1 MQERKW
7 SIPADLMVLPQW
19 VCWGAPGKARKCP
32 YNPRTGYPAKAGQPD
47 TWADLATAT
56 AAVNAGYYEGV
67 GFEFNGGGI
76 VGVDFDH
83 CIQGGKL
90 DAWAAAWVERFNSYT
105 EVSPSGTGLH
115 ILCRGK
121 LPGEAVKKP
130 RGEMYDRARY
140 FTITGKPWDGPAKPL
155 RDAQEAVTALY
166 EELQAET
173 RKAAE
178 RPTEA
183 RTAPPGAVS
192 IEDAPLIEKMKR
204 GRNGAEFSRLWA
216 GDISAYPSHSEADI
230 ALCNALAW
238 WTNCDASRV
247 DRLFRQSGLMREKW
261 DRQQSGSTY
270 GAITVQN
277 AVNTCRGGYDPGEY
291 FRQQAA
297 REFMPTPAGPLS
309 LVDIAPEDNQ
319 RYGLNDIGNGNLFA
333 DWYKE
338 KARFVPERKQWYIY
352 DGKVWKPDT
361 GGLKAMQLCK
371 KLADALYI
379 YALSIKDEA
388 RKDAYMKH
396 VGKWQSRHNRET
408 ILKDAASVYPVPIAE
423 FDTDPFLFNCLNGTL
438 DLRTREFRQHSPG
451 DLLSLISGVKYDPA
465 ARCERWEKFVNEIM
479 QGDRERALF
488 FQKALGYALTGDTEF
503 ECFFILYGATSRNG
517 KGTSMETFRRV
528 LGDYG
533 RAAKPETIAM
543 KPTANG
549 AMPSEDIA
557 RLAGARFVN
566 ISEPDK
572 KLVLSAA
579 LVKTLTGNDTI
590 TARFLHENSFEFQP
604 QFKLFINTNHLPQVT
619 DVTLFSSGRVKLI
632 PFERHFSEQE
642 RDTGLK
648 KELAKPASLSGILN
662 WCLDGLWMLGET
674 GFDMPESVQSAT
686 DEYRKRS
693 DKIGRFVSEML
704 EPDPQG
710 EILTTETYGAYSEWC
725 RRNGHYAESMTNFKA
740 EIAAYAEVKSK
751 RPAGS
756 GREAAKRWFVL
767 GYKKVCGAAW
777 CDFS

>member
-1 MQERKW
+1 
-7 SIPADLMVLPQW
+7 
-19 VCWGAPGKARKCP
+19 
-32 YNPRTGYPAKAGQPD
+32 
-47 TWADLATAT
+47 
-56 AAVNAGYYEGV
+56 
-67 GFEFNGGGI
+67 
-76 VGVDFDH
+76 
-83 CIQGGKL
+83 
-90 DAWAAAWVERFNSYT
+90 
-105 EVSPSGTGLH
+105 
-115 ILCRGK
+115 
-121 LPGEAVKKP
+121 
-130 RGEMYDRARY
+130 
-140 FTITGKPWDGPAKPL
+140 
-155 RDAQEAVTALY
+155 
-166 EELQAET
+166 
-173 RKAAE
+173 
-178 RPTEA
+178 
-183 RTAPPGAVS
+183 
-192 IEDAPLIEKMKR
+192 
-204 GRNGAEFSRLWA
+204 
-216 GDISAYPSHSEADI
+216 
-230 ALCNALAW
+230 
-238 WTNCDASRV
+238 
-247 DRLFRQSGLMREKW
+247 
-261 DRQQSGSTY
+261 
-270 GAITVQN
+270 
-277 AVNTCRGGYDPGEY
+277 
-291 FRQQAA
+291 
-297 REFMPTPAGPLS
+297 MPTPAGPLS

-338 KARFVPERKQWYIY
+338 KACFVPERKQWYIY

-388 RKDAYMKH
+388 RKGAYMKH

-438 DLRTREFRQHSPG
+438 DLRTREFRPHSPG

-543 KPTANG
+543 KPTANE

-590 TARFLHENSFEFQP
+590 TARFLHENGFEFQP

-674 GFDMPESVQSAT
+674 GFDMPESVQAAT

-710 EILTTETYGAYSEWC
+710 EILTTEAYGAYSEWC

-740 EIAAYAEVKSK
+740 EIAAYAEIKRK

-756 GREAAKRWFVL
+756 GRESNPQVFVL
-767 GYKKVCGAAW
+767 GYKLRCVRVCAA
-777 CDFS
+777 FS